1 MASSDSRRANFP
13 GAARNSAADDDAFV
27 PTESPRLASFGPTD
41 TTTQYYD
48 ERSYHERPS
57 SRHRGAGRD
66 DPPTTHSRHQ
76 SRRFLYDESDEDFE
90 EPAPS
95 RLRLVRAIAFY
106 LLMASIGSGAA
117 TIWHFYTPSLTAL
130 GGASDVQKLTDA
142 VGNQAQEQRKLS
154 QTISALQSNQ
164 EALQKALA
172 TREQDIERL
181 TTEVRTLKGDLDS
194 LRNAAAATAAPH
206 PTIAPGAKR
215 SASPPAAK
223 KSAGP
228 PAAKKEVEHS
238 PVKPEG
244 SEPMALSSQH

>member
-13 GAARNSAADDDAFV
+13 GAVRNSAADDDVFV
-27 PTESPRLASFGPTD
+27 RTESPRLASFGPTD

-48 ERSYHERPS
+48 EPPS
-57 SRHRGAGRD
+57 SGYRGAGAN

-142 VGNQAQEQRKLS
+142 VGDQAQEQRKLS

-215 SASPPAAK
+215 SA
-223 KSAGP
+223 GP
-228 PAAKKEVEHS
+228 PPTKKKVEHS